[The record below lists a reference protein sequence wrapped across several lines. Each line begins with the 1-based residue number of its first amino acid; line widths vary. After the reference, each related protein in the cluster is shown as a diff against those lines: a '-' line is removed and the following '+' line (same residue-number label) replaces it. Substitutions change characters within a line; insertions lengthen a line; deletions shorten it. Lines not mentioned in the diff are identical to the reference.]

1 MRFMRRR
8 CYAGAAATS
17 SIAAM
22 SVFFF
27 AVIAVIAQAADAGDR
42 ASSTRSIHGAA
53 PSRAKIE
60 RAS

>member
-1 MRFMRRR
+1 MRFMRGR
-8 CYAGAAATS
+8 CYAGAAAAS

-22 SVFFF
+22 SIFF
-27 AVIAVIAQAADAGDR
+27 IAVIAQAADAGDR